1 MTYLIYR
8 SSSDESGIVYTVE
21 GSGGVSEDVVEE
33 AI

>member
-8 SSSDESGIVYTVE
+8 SSSDESGTVYTVE
-21 GSGGVSEDVVEE
+21 DSGVVSEDVAEE